1 MHTTRQEEEAG
12 AGQDPIALD
21 LLDRE
26 KAAFERL
33 AAAMAVVLLNPHLPN
48 PTWPCH
54 TEDYNFDWLFD
65 PEVENS

>member
-1 MHTTRQEEEAG
+1 MLEDATHDVFYWNYKSSAISWDTPPESPREEEEAG

-33 AAAMAVVLLNPHLPN
+33 AGAMAVH
-48 PTWPCH
+48 PT
-54 TEDYNFDWLFD
+54 
-65 PEVENS
+65 